1 MENLICSFC
10 LKEYST
16 KYSLNKH
23 QEKCSKNNNLIKN
36 LEKIEDIDNSNNV
49 ENKNQCKICDKVFTT
64 SFNLSRHQETC
75 KDFNTVLK
83 EYKSLRLK
91 YTKNLQKIEEKD
103 NLLIELKEEIVDLNL
118 TKSNLQSKLEI
129 YKNLED
135 IYKEQ
140 ISKLEQTIE
149 KLASK
154 AIENTGPKTTTI
166 NNRNQ
171 VYQAL
176 QPLTDDHM
184 RDQTQHLTYKDVK
197 NGIEGIAY
205 FASNYTFKDRVFC
218 SDKSRLN
225 FVFKNEDDVII
236 KDPEGIEITNKFI
249 EINKNELLRFLEEYF
264 SFIKEQLDKDLDIA
278 EYKHWAK
285 RREEIIT
292 VKSAVRRGNIPENKD
307 SYDEFKRS
315 FLSVLSE
322 LVPR

>member
-1 MENLICSFC
+1 MENNFCSFC
-10 LKEYST
+10 YKKFST
-16 KYSLNKH
+16 KYNLKRHEEKYCEKNDKNENDKNEISIVLMPSKETENFCEKNYHKNEKKFSQTKNNKNH
-23 QEKCSKNNNLIKN
+23 QENSNDINLLIK
-36 LEKIEDIDNSNNV
+36 
-49 ENKNQCKICDKVFTT
+49 ENKNLKLKISKYKKREENHCATLK
-64 SFNLSRHQETC
+64 LLETY
-75 KDFNTVLK
+75 KEIEN
-83 EYKSLRLK
+83 EYKH
-91 YTKNLQKIEEKD
+91 KIY
-103 NLLIELKEEIVDLNL
+103 
-118 TKSNLQSKLEI
+118 Q
-129 YKNLED
+129 
-135 IYKEQ
+135 
-140 ISKLEQTIE
+140 LEQTIE

-154 AIENTGPKTTTI
+154 AIENAGIKTTTI

-171 VYQAL
+171 IYQSL

-184 RDQTQHLTYKDVK
+184 KDQTQHLTYKDVK

-225 FVFKNEDDVII
+225 FVFKNENDIII

-264 SFIKEQLDKDLDIA
+264 SFIKQQLDKDLDIA

-292 VKSAVRRGNIPENKD
+292 VKSAVKRGNIPENKD